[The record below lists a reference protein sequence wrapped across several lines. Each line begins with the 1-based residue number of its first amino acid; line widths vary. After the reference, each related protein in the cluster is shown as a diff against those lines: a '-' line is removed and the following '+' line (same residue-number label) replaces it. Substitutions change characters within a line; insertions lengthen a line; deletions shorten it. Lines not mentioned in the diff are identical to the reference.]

1 MKIKSGFVLRN
12 VADSYV
18 VVATGELSKEFN
30 GMVKLNDTGAFLW
43 EIAEKEIDREYMIQA
58 LLDNYQVTKEQAVKD
73 VDKFID
79 IVTDNKFIEE

>member
-1 MKIKSGFVLRN
+1 VGFPCHACGKPAAN
-12 VADSYV
+12 SC
-18 VVATGELSKEFN
+18 
-30 GMVKLNDTGAFLW
+30 FLW